1 MARRK
6 RPRAG
11 PAASEDEEQGPR
23 QKKAPEKLNSPFAAL
38 KGTKVPKKKKKA
50 SIARRKEARPR
61 RESKAPGG
69 IAIDPATREGLQTA
83 RGLEGYTYEDRVAF
97 SDAFSGLDP
106 VSSKAERRRQHKA
119 RQAGAKQRPTE
130 QQERR
135 RQAKAAAEAAERSA
149 RAQLDRL
156 VTGALSFDVR
166 VDRDGIVRGVREGAQ
181 RRTARMLADGQLPPE
196 RSLDLHGFERRD
208 VSREVNR
215 FVREAHGEGRRTLSL
230 IHGRGKHSEGGLPVL
245 ADAVVHALTEGGAA
259 VLVEAFATAPD
270 RFGGRGA
277 TLVRL
282 RDR

>member
-6 RPRAG
+6 RRRAG

-23 QKKAPEKLNSPFAAL
+23 KKKAPEKLNSPFAAL
-38 KGTKVPKKKKKA
+38 KGTKVPKKKPK
-50 SIARRKEARPR
+50 SIAKRKEAKPR

-69 IAIDPATREGLQTA
+69 IAIDPATREGLQAA

-106 VSSKAERRRQHKA
+106 VASKAERRRQHKA

-130 QQERR
+130 QQTRR
-135 RQAKAAAEAAERSA
+135 RQAKAAAEASERSA

-156 VTGALSFDVR
+156 VTGALSFEVR
-166 VDRDGIVRGVREGAQ
+166 IDEDGIVRGVREGGHKK
-181 RRTARMLADGQLPPE
+181 TMRMLADGQLPPE

-245 ADAVVHALTEGGAA
+245 ADAVVDALTEGGAA
-259 VLVEAFATAPD
+259 VLVEAFSTAPD

>member
-6 RPRAG
+6 RRRAG
-11 PAASEDEEQGPR
+11 PAASEDEEQSPR

-38 KGTKVPKKKKKA
+38 KGTKVPKKKA
-50 SIARRKEARPR
+50 AIAKRKEAPPR

-69 IAIDPATREGLQTA
+69 IAIDPATREGLQAA

-97 SDAFSGLDP
+97 ADAFSGLDP
-106 VSSKAERRRQHKA
+106 VHSKAERRRQHKA

-130 QQERR
+130 QQQRR
-135 RQAKAAAEAAERSA
+135 RQAKAAAEAAERAA

-156 VTGALSFDVR
+156 VTGGLSFDVR
-166 VDRDGIVRGVREGAQ
+166 VDQDGIVRGMREGSQ
-181 RRTARMLADGQLPPE
+181 RRTVRMLADGQLPPE

-245 ADAVVHALTEGGAA
+245 ADAVVDALTEGGAA